1 MVVVVVADH
10 TVAAVRMP
18 EERSWDGSSVV
29 ARAPL
34 GVVAWVVAEGDAVA
48 VADHDAVVH
57 VAELGHCSIVGCNLG
72 ADPGFED
79 HPAGQALADLCRD
92 HSDSADH
99 LVQDSHL
106 ADLGED
112 LGSEVGLDLEGVH

>member
-1 MVVVVVADH
+1 M
-10 TVAAVRMP
+10 
-18 EERSWDGSSVV
+18 
-29 ARAPL
+29 
-34 GVVAWVVAEGDAVA
+34 VAEGDAVA
-48 VADHDAVVH
+48 VADHDAVGH
-57 VAELGHCSIVGCNLG
+57 VAELGHCSIAGCNL
-72 ADPGFED
+72 GFED

-106 ADLGED
+106 ADLDLGGD